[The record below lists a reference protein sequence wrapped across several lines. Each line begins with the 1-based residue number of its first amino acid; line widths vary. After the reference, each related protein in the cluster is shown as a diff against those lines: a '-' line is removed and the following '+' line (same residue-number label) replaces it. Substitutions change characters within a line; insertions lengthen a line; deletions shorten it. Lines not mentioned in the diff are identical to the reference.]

1 MAIGVEVARLYAKLG
16 ADVSEFERA
25 MKKSDSALGKTGAAL
40 TTFAKVGV
48 AGAVAGVGAL
58 GAGMAA
64 SLKSAISFESA
75 FTGVIKTV
83 DATDEQLAGLRK
95 GILDM
100 SNELPASASNIASV
114 AEAAGQLGI
123 RTENVLDFTRVMS
136 DLGVTTNMSATDA
149 ATALARFANITGM
162 SQDNFDRLGSSVV
175 ALGNNL
181 ATTESEIVTMGL
193 RIAGAGAQVGLTEAQ
208 ILGFAG
214 SLSSVGIEAEAGG
227 TAISRVMIDMASEV
241 ATGGEKLAGFAKVA
255 GMSAGEFS
263 KAFKQ
268 DAAGAIVAFI
278 RGLDKMSRTGGNVF
292 GALDELGFGE
302 IRVRDALLRASGAVD
317 LFDNAL
323 KLSASAW
330 EENIAL
336 TKEAELR
343 YGTVES
349 KLQLFRNAIETVRIG
364 IGDKLMPVFGDL
376 LSWATDLVKKHGPSV
391 IDWFGVVAEQIK
403 AVASAFTGGDFAGL
417 GSIFTDW
424 ASRIWKMVRPLM
436 MGFWIQLVK
445 WINNPVLRTK
455 VLKAVQRAWDS
466 FTAWA
471 RGLWNNIRPALG
483 AMWKALTQWS
493 ADPLK
498 ANALTAYGLLLTQGL
513 WKWAKGLWGII
524 SEDLGSLWTELTS
537 WVTDPTKRSQLWGW
551 AVDLFKA
558 LWNWA
563 ADLWNGTEGQ
573 EGIAA
578 KLGRMWG
585 NLTGWVTDENK
596 RSELWAGIKNTW
608 NSFTEWAGK
617 VWEWASPILGNMWT
631 SLTSWVTDPA
641 KREQLWSNVV
651 STWTAITEWAGALW
665 DWVSPGLG
673 TLWTNLTAWVT
684 DPEKRSQLWT
694 NVKNTWTGFTEWAGK
709 IWEWASPKL
718 SQFWTDLSSWVT
730 NPTKR
735 RDLLNAIANAWTSF
749 ADWVAGIW
757 NGSEGQPGLGSKL
770 ATMWNTMTN
779 WVTDPTKRAQLLASI
794 SSAWTSFSEWAAAI
808 WEGTADNPGGVKAK
822 LEEMHSNLD
831 AWLLENKPNL
841 QAWKMEFSGFATGIV
856 DSWNENYPK
865 AAQRFTEFRQ
875 HIETEFALIRQ
886 AFIDTFGLGGQPG
899 TTGKSLGR
907 FVMDATFVIAD
918 LVQTLVESLMTKVR
932 IVGAAFMALG
942 KAAWLVSKGDFSG
955 AASELGKLDDLA
967 LDFIQNFSKFTDFI
981 KRAADTFGFGVPAPS
996 TSAPGAGGGGF
1007 GGGTGGGQDP
1017 VVTRLPN
1024 FAGAYVGA
1032 TAEVDGVFYRWDGSR
1047 WVAIPGRAR
1056 GGPVT
1061 RGTYLV
1067 GEQGPELVTMGGSGH
1082 VYNADETA
1090 AMLGSRHIT
1099 VDLNVRGE
1107 SNLPTDRAKL
1117 KELAR
1122 ALLGEMQLRGMR
1134 VAV

>member
-424 ASRIWKMVRPLM
+424 AASLWKLTRPLM

-524 SEDLGSLWTELTS
+524 SKDLGSLWTELTS

-585 NLTGWVTDENK
+585 NLTSWVTDANK
-596 RSELWAGIKNTW
+596 RQQLWNGIVSTW

-617 VWEWASPILGNMWT
+617 VWEWVSPILDGAWT
-631 SLTSWVTDPA
+631 SLISWVTDPA
-641 KREQLWSNVV
+641 KRQQLWNGIVN
-651 STWTAITEWAGALW
+651 TWTAITEWAGALW

-770 ATMWNTMTN
+770 ATMWNTMTS

-794 SSAWTSFSEWAAAI
+794 SSAWTSFSEWASAI
-808 WEGTADNPGGVKAK
+808 WEGTPENPEGVKAK
-822 LEEMHSNLD
+822 LEAFLVNINRWLDENRPNTKPWRDEMGEFVTGFGEEWERNLPKFETRWSNFVGHIKKELAALD
-831 AWLLENKPNL
+831 LAFSSSFGSSGKTVGMFVADMAYVIGDLLFTVLES
-841 QAWKMEFSGFATGIV
+841 MIT
-856 DSWNENYPK
+856 K
-865 AAQRFTEFRQ
+865 AR
-875 HIETEFALIRQ
+875 
-886 AFIDTFGLGGQPG
+886 
-899 TTGKSLGR
+899 
-907 FVMDATFVIAD
+907 
-918 LVQTLVESLMTKVR
+918 LVGS
-932 IVGAAFMALG
+932 AFMALG
-942 KAAWLVSKGDFSG
+942 RALIAMAQGDFDTAG
-955 AASELGKLDDLA
+955 AEMGKLGGFA
-967 LDFIQNFSKFTDFI
+967 REFVENYARYREWWE
-981 KRAADTFGFGVPAPS
+981 RAGVTLGP
-996 TSAPGAGGGGF
+996 SAPGGGGGGF
-1007 GGGTGGGQDP
+1007 GGDNTGGSGDSPAPQP
-1017 VVTRLPN
+1017 PSFQGYEGVYAEHNGIFWQWKNGRWEQVT
-1024 FAGAYVGA
+1024 
-1032 TAEVDGVFYRWDGSR
+1032 
-1047 WVAIPGRAR
+1047 GRAA
-1056 GGPVT
+1056 GGPVG